1 MAETDST
8 EEAAMSESSN
18 LMMKARDL
26 LATPNHEGLAFL
38 VDQLFT
44 HRQSVEYQTSRR
56 LYDFCVANFSN
67 CLTLNLLK
75 VYLHS
80 SEAVLRFR
88 SIVLLSETLTKLR
101 NRGFEL
107 SPVALNE
114 IKPLLISCLTMP
126 KARKSDAKILRIIVS
141 SVAFNVMML
150 GRNWDEL
157 GDCILS
163 LANSDPLRAFN
174 VFLDLPPVNGAFIN
188 RFLHKLL
195 EEVLKVL
202 YHPELDKEEDW
213 ILALETAIKL
223 GILDSESR
231 REILDNVLKSSNALV
246 SMGMEQILQEALQ
259 HLVKFLEKEASLCKW
274 SKNQCGFMAE
284 FSFRI
289 GGIGGRKTKESAKK
303 IFRMVT
309 EMENYVPDPS
319 LLENQDLDRY
329 LYNTLTQKSA
339 LEILQ
344 AFSAAEL
351 DDRTR
356 EVAIRRLHDL
366 LCDHTSGNGELDVA
380 EIENLQPLLI
390 SCLQEAGMPENTFKI
405 LAQVVYHVAVETFSF
420 GEDPWFDLW
429 DYIGESKRDFKKA
442 VYVFQCLTMRLSGDK
457 EEFMIRAVNSLVPEI
472 SSRLNPPRELLV
484 DNSSWVL
491 AFNGAFC
498 ASIRLVNVVSHGG
511 IVKEIEEKMVDSVRE
526 LVERGMEV
534 GLVRRGFRDV
544 ESIVEQQWDWYKN
557 SEFRFVKGLIR
568 RLYEIKGMKMESKI
582 VLWRI
587 NVVLEKSVGEEFK
600 ISFIG

>member
-1 MAETDST
+1 
-8 EEAAMSESSN
+8 MSESSN
-18 LMMKARDL
+18 LMVKARDL
-26 LATPNHEGLAFL
+26 LATPSHEGLAFI

-44 HRQSVEYQTSRR
+44 RKQSVEYQTSRP

-75 VYLHS
+75 VYRHS
-80 SEAVLRFR
+80 SDDLVRFR
-88 SIVLLSETLTKLR
+88 SILLLSETLTKLR
-101 NRGFEL
+101 NRGLEL

-126 KARKSDAKILRIIVS
+126 KAKKSDTKILRIIVS

-150 GRNWDEL
+150 GNGGRNWDEL

-163 LANSDPLRAFN
+163 LANCDPLRAFN

-188 RFLHKLL
+188 RFRQKLL
-195 EEVLKVL
+195 EEVYKVL
-202 YHPELDKEEDW
+202 FHPEQDKDEDW
-213 ILALETAIKL
+213 ILALETVIKL
-223 GILDSESR
+223 GIQVLDSESESR
-231 REILDNVLKSSNALV
+231 REILDNVLKSSDTLV
-246 SMGMEQILQEALQ
+246 SMGMEQSLQEALQ
-259 HLVKFLEKEASLCKW
+259 HLVKFLAKEASLCKW
-274 SKNQCGFMAE
+274 SKDQCGFVAE
-284 FSFRI
+284 FAFRI
-289 GGIGGRKTKESAKK
+289 AGVGGTKTKESAKK
-303 IFRMVT
+303 ISGMLT

-329 LYNTLTQKSA
+329 LYNNLMQKSA

-344 AFSAAEL
+344 AFSATEL

-390 SCLQEAGMPENTFKI
+390 TCLQEAGMPENTFTI

-429 DYIGESKRDFKKA
+429 DYIADCKGDFKKA
-442 VYVFQCLTMRLSGDK
+442 VYIFQCLTMPFGDDK
-457 EEFMIRAVNSLVPEI
+457 QEFMIRAMNHLIPEI

-491 AFNGAFC
+491 AFTGGFC
-498 ASIRLVNVVSHGG
+498 ASIRLVNVASYGG
-511 IVKEIEEKMVDSVRE
+511 IVKEIEDKMVGSVRE
-526 LVERGMEV
+526 LVERRGMEV
-534 GLVRRGFRDV
+534 GLVRRAFRDL
-544 ESIVEQQWDWYKN
+544 ENIVEQQWDWYKTC
-557 SEFRFVKGLIR
+557 EFRYVKGLIR
-568 RLYEIKGMKMESKI
+568 KLYEIKGMKMESKI

-587 NVVLEKSVGEEFK
+587 NVVLERSVGEEF
-600 ISFIG
+600 